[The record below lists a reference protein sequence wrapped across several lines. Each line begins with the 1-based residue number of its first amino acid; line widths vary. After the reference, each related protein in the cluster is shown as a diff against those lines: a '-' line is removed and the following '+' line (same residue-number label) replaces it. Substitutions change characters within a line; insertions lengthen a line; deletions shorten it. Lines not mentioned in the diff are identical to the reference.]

1 MARKYCEDWRGARLP
16 TEAEWEK
23 AARGTNS
30 STFPW
35 GEGIDCDHAN
45 YREKACK
52 RTRDTVPVTSFEKG
66 VSDYGVY
73 NTSGNVWEWVK
84 DWYSPAYYLNSP
96 DKNPTGPDRTVVG
109 IYYIKRGGSFQT
121 QWERLRVTNRE
132 KNDPT
137 NSGSDLGFRCVHPIS
152 EEFP

>member
-23 AARGTNS
+23 AARGTNTP
-30 STFPW
+30 TFPW
-35 GEGIDCDHAN
+35 GEGIECDLAN
-45 YREKACK
+45 YRDKACK
-52 RTRDTVPVTSFEKG
+52 RTRDTVPVTSFENG
-66 VSDYGVY
+66 ASEYGVY
-73 NTSGNVWEWVK
+73 NMSGNVWEWVK

-96 DKNPTGPDRTVVG
+96 NRNPTGPDRAVVG

-121 QWERLRVTNRE
+121 QWERLRATNRE

-137 NSGSDLGFRCVHPIS
+137 NYGSDLGFRCVRPIS
-152 EEFP
+152 EDFP